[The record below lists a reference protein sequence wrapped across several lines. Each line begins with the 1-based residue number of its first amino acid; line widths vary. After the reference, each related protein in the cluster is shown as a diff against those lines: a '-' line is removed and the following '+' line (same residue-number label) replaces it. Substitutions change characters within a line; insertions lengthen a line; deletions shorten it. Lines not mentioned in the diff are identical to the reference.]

1 MISGLTTFTL
11 FHVLLSLI
19 GIVAGFAVLRGL
31 LTSNPMNRWT
41 QVFFITTWA
50 TVLTGFLF
58 PFNGFTPALAVGI
71 LSTVVLAA
79 ATAARYLFNYEGAWR
94 WIYVAATVLSFYF
107 NFFVLVVQAFL
118 RIPALHAFAP
128 NGNEPPFA
136 ITQGVVLLLFVVAA
150 VQSVRRF
157 HPAAVQ
163 PVVAQAR

>member
-1 MISGLTTFTL
+1 MISGLATFTL

-71 LSTVVLAA
+71 LSTLVLAA
-79 ATAARYLFNYEGAWR
+79 ATAARYLFHYAGSWR

-107 NFFVLVVQAFL
+107 NFFVLVVQSFL
-118 RIPALHAFAP
+118 KIPVLHALAP

-136 ITQGVVLLLFVVAA
+136 ITQGIVLLLFVVAA
-150 VQSVRRF
+150 VRCVRRF

-163 PVVAQAR
+163 PVLAQAG